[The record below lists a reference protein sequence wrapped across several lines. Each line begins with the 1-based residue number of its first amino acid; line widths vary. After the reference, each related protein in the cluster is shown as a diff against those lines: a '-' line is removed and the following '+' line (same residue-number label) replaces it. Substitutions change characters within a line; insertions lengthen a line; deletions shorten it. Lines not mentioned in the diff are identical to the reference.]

1 MEGKDAGRGSG
12 SWPRTPRFA
21 VGDEVEVLFT
31 GSGFRGARFEA
42 TVTARFPDSRR
53 YEVVYSELIVR
64 RDGPPLRE
72 VVGVSELRPR
82 PPPPQP
88 GREFEL
94 FDLVEAYNN
103 DGWWP
108 GVVSD
113 IRPKRRRNQAKR
125 FAMSLPLFRE
135 VLELSASFV
144 RPRRE
149 FVYGSWIDAQE
160 VLRGIPQYA
169 EGSRV
174 EVMCDKQG
182 RVWRPA
188 TIKNMVGGTNYV
200 VSYGNGQSSIEVLH
214 TMFIRRPEPIQME
227 VEAPKDSN
235 QMEIKNERM
244 GMSLVVAERFHL
256 ETCTNSNDI
265 TIVSSQPLQPVSE
278 KSPGP
283 SSLLHPV
290 VMADTSAFMALAV
303 PNSSDLSTAFSTTS
317 LLLMPNDKMEVFQK
331 LPQIPHFR
339 EAWNCPP
346 ELREGRALG
355 LMVCFANM
363 AKSIKDMRIQE
374 EPRLYQEKMS
384 ILLEMEEN
392 GFETAPLKVRLHN
405 LLCTRNHH
413 MNLKSR
419 KVRLEKEILEIEA
432 INCGLEQ
439 RLKFL
444 DMCIMGMEEKKYQ
457 EMKGSLDIQKTE
469 NCSLIS
475 KLQVYLC
482 QVEESLKY
490 AEADFCSIATAPW
503 QPHAVPSIA

>member
-1 MEGKDAGRGSG
+1 M
-12 SWPRTPRFA
+12 
-21 VGDEVEVLFT
+21 
-31 GSGFRGARFEA
+31 
-42 TVTARFPDSRR
+42 
-53 YEVVYSELIVR
+53 
-64 RDGPPLRE
+64 
-72 VVGVSELRPR
+72 
-82 PPPPQP
+82 
-88 GREFEL
+88 
-94 FDLVEAYNN
+94 
-103 DGWWP
+103 
-108 GVVSD
+108 
-113 IRPKRRRNQAKR
+113 
-125 FAMSLPLFRE
+125 
-135 VLELSASFV
+135 
-144 RPRRE
+144 
-149 FVYGSWIDAQE
+149 
-160 VLRGIPQYA
+160 
-169 EGSRV
+169 
-174 EVMCDKQG
+174 MCDKQV

-227 VEAPKDSN
+227 VEAPNDSN

-256 ETCTNSNDI
+256 ETCTNSANDI
-265 TIVSSQPLQPVSE
+265 TIVSSQHPWAEPLQPVSE

-283 SSLLHPV
+283 FSLLHPV

-374 EPRLYQEKMS
+374 EPRLYQEKMN

-392 GFETAPLKVRLHN
+392 GFETGPLKVRLHN

-444 DMCIMGMEEKKYQ
+444 DMCIMGMEEKKHQ
-457 EMKGSLDIQKTE
+457 EMKGSLDMQKTE

-503 QPHAVPSIA
+503 QPHAVPSIP